1 MRKFLFVGVGGS
13 GGKTLRF
20 IKSVLRSRLAEAGY
34 TGPLPGAWQ
43 FVQIDLPPGDD
54 TAVGVVPETLGA
66 SYKGIAPAGVN
77 YEHHL
82 KQVAG
87 LGDSSLLDD
96 LATWW
101 PDPSDAPK
109 QPWFGAGQ
117 YRAVGRLVTLNRLA
131 EIRAAIDSSVT
142 AMELGSATKN
152 FDEIAGALG
161 FEVGAALDEPIAIVI
176 GSMAGGTGA
185 GALLDVCDL
194 LRISGHHGKP
204 FLQMPF
210 GVLYT
215 AAIFGGNGD
224 GAMAGIEPN
233 SLAFAA
239 ELSGL
244 LKSDSK
250 SAPIYHAASGAAAVL
265 GERGPALSFLIGRG
279 NGNLV
284 LADSIAVFKSTA
296 QAISAWVLDPGV
308 QALLQSSPVGNLESF
323 SKTKSYFPM
332 HIHETTD
339 RQPVSSFG
347 YAKFGVSRR
356 GFHEYASERLGRM
369 VIEHLLSAHQNIATE
384 GASAKAAIDEV
395 VSPQRLN
402 EFLITCRLNER
413 LKTNDDII
421 NAIRSTA
428 SRGMGASAG
437 DSALDVE
444 SDIKT
449 QAAEIVNSV
458 LDQAPAGGK
467 GFGAAAANRT
477 LQNRAEER
485 SNFLVSKW
493 DTAFREAGSKWLDE
507 IKPHI
512 VDSVI
517 DTMAVLGLPATIEL
531 LQQTDSDLEAS
542 MSALQGEASERS
554 RDSKNQFGSL
564 PVDGGKAK
572 VAALV
577 SMLRP
582 KYIPVTAAFFGLE
595 IEARLRLRAVEAIKL
610 LRSSFMGPL
619 IATMTIS
626 ERVLKAEL
634 PLVKEWA
641 IGSLV
646 PDAYRPDPNVVLLL
660 DPEEYSQTFDSLLG
674 KTVGGSGTLVVENAV
689 RAVLTAGEDEVPS
702 GSKRGIAPFISV
714 GGLAAA
720 TGLSQIS
727 MAADATQIRN
737 RCWRW
742 LSSDPTIG
750 IGQFITSSLQDTLS
764 GASKDEIDRFISKF
778 RAALD
783 RSAPLIDVNPA
794 TLNAVHQVS
803 KLQFQRTMSKIPLQ
817 ADESDKTYQAVVELL
832 VSYGI
837 DEAQIPSMFGKQEG
851 RGELGGDIEFST
863 FMRAYHPMVF
873 SSFVTPISVAA
884 QTAMGKGD
892 TGFWKDRRSRPLSEY
907 LPLSSI
913 AVGFLARG
921 WLVAAILGELQINSA
936 VAFGHTYLAASLDTP
951 SGRVKFLEPGLG
963 RLPKS
968 GGDVFASILESY
980 PLAEVLFA
988 TAQPDA
994 VRGYERLLELGS
1006 GVELSTWI
1014 NDGTTTAGTVEE
1026 FVSRDERLRH
1036 VVELLDSAESGLN
1049 SAESQFECDPM
1060 KWELPPQSW
1069 EIRSLLLKAI
1079 VELRSSVTAA
1089 VASGNTSKALPVI

>member
-1 MRKFLFVGVGGS
+1 
-13 GGKTLRF
+13 
-20 IKSVLRSRLAEAGY
+20 LRSRLAEAGY
-34 TGPLPGAWQ
+34 SGPLPDAWQ

-54 TAVGVVPETLGA
+54 AAVGVIPETLGA
-66 SYKGIAPAGVN
+66 AYRGIAPAGVN

-82 KQVAG
+82 RQVAAR
-87 LGDSSLLDD
+87 GDSSLLDD

-101 PDPSDAPK
+101 PDPSEAPK

-117 YRAVGRLVTLNRLA
+117 YRAVGRLIALNRLS
-131 EIRAAIDSSVT
+131 EIRAAIDGAVT
-142 AMELGSATKN
+142 AMELDSATRN
-152 FDEIAGALG
+152 FDEIAGVLG
-161 FEVGAALDEPIAIVI
+161 FEVGAALKEPIAIVI

-215 AAIFGGNGD
+215 AAIFGGNDD
-224 GAMAGIEPN
+224 GSMPGIEPN

-244 LKSDSK
+244 LKCESS
-250 SAPIYHAASGAAAVL
+250 SAPIYHAVSGAAAAL
-265 GERGPALSFLIGRG
+265 SERGPALSFLIGRG
-279 NGNLV
+279 NGNLT
-284 LADSIAVFKSTA
+284 LADSVAVYKSTA

-308 QALLQSSPVGNLESF
+308 QSLLQQSPIGNFDPL
-323 SKTKSYFPM
+323 SKTKSYLPM
-332 HIHETTD
+332 HIHESD

-356 GFHEYASERLGRM
+356 GFHEYAAERLGRM
-369 VIEHLLSAHQNIATE
+369 VIDHLLTAHQRIATD
-384 GASAKAAIDEV
+384 GASSKAAISEV

-413 LKTNDDII
+413 LQNNDDII
-421 NAIRSTA
+421 NAIRTIA
-428 SRGMGASAG
+428 SRGMGASGTETAI
-437 DSALDVE
+437 DVT
-444 SDIKT
+444 SDIKM
-449 QAAEIVNSV
+449 QAAEVVNSV

-467 GFGAAAANRT
+467 GFGAAAANRN
-477 LQNRAEER
+477 LQNRAEEKA
-485 SNFLVSKW
+485 NFLVSKW
-493 DTAFREAGSKWLDE
+493 DGAFREAGAKWLDE

-512 VDSVI
+512 VGSVI

-531 LQQTDSDLEAS
+531 LLQTDADLDAAIG
-542 MSALQGEASERS
+542 ALQGEASDRS
-554 RDSKNQFGSL
+554 RNSKNQFGAL
-564 PVDGGKAK
+564 PVDGGKAR

-577 SMLRP
+577 NMLRP
-582 KYIPVTAAFFGLE
+582 KYVPVTEAFFGLE
-595 IEARLRLRAVEAIKL
+595 IESRLRLRAVEAIKL
-610 LRSSFMGPL
+610 LRTSFMGPL
-619 IATMTIS
+619 IAAMQVS
-626 ERVLKAEL
+626 ERVLREEL
-634 PLVKEWA
+634 PIVKEWA
-641 IGSLV
+641 TGSLV

-660 DPEEYSQTFDSLLG
+660 DPDEYPQTFDSLLG

-689 RAVLTAGEDEVPS
+689 RAVLTAGDDDVVS
-702 GSKRGIAPFISV
+702 GSIRGISSFISI

-764 GASKDEIDRFISKF
+764 TASKAEIDRFVAKF

-794 TLNAVHQVS
+794 TLNTVHQVS
-803 KLQFQRTMSKIPLQ
+803 KLEFQRTMSKIPLQ
-817 ADESDKTYQAVVELL
+817 ADESDKAYQAVVDLL
-832 VSYGI
+832 LSYDI
-837 DEAQIPSMFGKQEG
+837 DASAIPSMFGKQEG
-851 RGELGGDIEFST
+851 RGELGGDIEVST

-884 QTAMGKGD
+884 QTSMGRGD
-892 TGFWKDRRSRPLSEY
+892 FGFWTMRRSRPLAEY
-907 LPLSSI
+907 MPLSPISL
-913 AVGFLARG
+913 GFLARG
-921 WLVAAILGELQINSA
+921 WLVAAILGQLEINTASS
-936 VAFGHTYLAASLDTP
+936 FGHTYLSASLATP
-951 SGRVKFLEPGLG
+951 SGQVKFLEPGLG
-963 RLPKS
+963 RLPSS

-994 VRGYERLLELGS
+994 MRGYERLLELGS
-1006 GVELSTWI
+1006 GLELSTWI
-1014 NDGTTTAGTVEE
+1014 NNGTTTAGSVEE
-1026 FVSRDERLRH
+1026 FASREDRLQH
-1036 VVELLDSAESGLN
+1036 VVDLLEQSESRLK
-1049 SAESQFECDPM
+1049 SPESDFECDANEW
-1060 KWELPPQSW
+1060 KLPSQAW
-1069 EIRSLLLKAI
+1069 EIRPLLLKAI
-1079 VELRSSVTAA
+1079 ADLKSSATAA
-1089 VASGNTSKALPVI
+1089 VASGSATKGLPVG

>member
-1 MRKFLFVGVGGS
+1 MRKFLFIGVGGS

-34 TGPLPGAWQ
+34 AGPLPDAWQ

-66 SYKGIAPAGVN
+66 AYKGIAPAGVN

-101 PDPSDAPK
+101 PDPADAPK

-117 YRAVGRLVTLNRLA
+117 YRAVGRLITLNRLA
-131 EIRAAIDSSVT
+131 EIRAAIDSAVT
-142 AMELGSATKN
+142 AMDLGTATKN

-161 FEVGAALDEPIAIVI
+161 FEVGAALEESIAIVI
-176 GSMAGGTGA
+176 GSMAGGTGS

-194 LRISGHHGKP
+194 LRISGHHGKS

-215 AAIFGGNGD
+215 AAIFGANDD

-244 LKSDSK
+244 LKSESK
-250 SAPIYHAASGAAAVL
+250 SAPIYHAAAGAAAEIT
-265 GERGPALSFLIGRG
+265 ERGPALSFLIGRG
-279 NGNLV
+279 NGNLT
-284 LADSIAVFKSTA
+284 LADSVAVYKATA

-332 HIHETTD
+332 HIYEKTD

-356 GFHEYASERLGRM
+356 SFHEYASERLGRM
-369 VIEHLLSAHQNIATE
+369 VIEHLLLAHQQIATE
-384 GASAKAAIDEV
+384 GASAKAAIAEV

-402 EFLITCRLNER
+402 EFLVTCRLNER
-413 LKTNDDII
+413 LDTNDDII
-421 NAIRSTA
+421 NAIRSIA
-428 SRGMGASAG
+428 SRGMGASGG
-437 DSALDVE
+437 DSALDVT
-444 SDIKT
+444 SDIKM
-449 QAAEIVNSV
+449 QAAEVVNSV
-458 LDQAPAGGK
+458 LDQAPSGGR
-467 GFGAAAANRT
+467 GFGAAAANRN

-485 SNFLVSKW
+485 ADFLISKW
-493 DTAFREAGSKWLDE
+493 DVAFREAGAKWLDE

-531 LQQTDSDLEAS
+531 LHQTDSDLEAS
-542 MSALQGEASERS
+542 IGALQSEASERS
-554 RDSKNQFGSL
+554 RNSKNQFGAL

-577 SMLRP
+577 NMLRP
-582 KYIPVTAAFFGLE
+582 KYVPVTEAYFGFE

-610 LRSSFMGPL
+610 LRTSFIGPL
-619 IATMTIS
+619 LTTMTVS
-626 ERVLKAEL
+626 ERVLKEEL

-641 IGSLV
+641 TGSLV

-660 DPEEYSQTFDSLLG
+660 DPEEYPQTFDSLLG
-674 KTVGGSGTLVVENAV
+674 KTVGGSGTLLVENAV
-689 RAVLTAGEDEVPS
+689 RAVLTAGNDEVAS
-702 GSKRGIAPFISV
+702 GSSRGVTPFISI

-737 RCWRW
+737 RCWGW
-742 LSSDPTIG
+742 LRSDPTIG

-794 TLNAVHQVS
+794 TLNTVHRKS
-803 KLQFQRTMSKIPLQ
+803 ELEFQRTMSKIPLQ
-817 ADESDKTYQAVVELL
+817 ADEGDKTYRAVVDLL
-832 VSYGI
+832 LSYGF
-837 DEAQIPSMFGKQEG
+837 DAADIPALFGKQEG

-884 QTAMGKGD
+884 QTAMGRGD
-892 TGFWKDRRSRPLSEY
+892 FGFWKDRRSRPLSEY
-907 LPLSSI
+907 MPLNPI
-913 AVGFLARG
+913 TVGFLARG
-921 WLVAAILGELQINSA
+921 WLVAAILGQLEINSA
-936 VAFGHTYLAASLDTP
+936 ASFGHTYLAASLDTP

-968 GGDVFASILESY
+968 GGDIFASILESY

-994 VRGYERLLELGS
+994 IRGYERLLDLGS

-1014 NDGTTTAGTVEE
+1014 NNGTTAAGSVDEYA
-1026 FVSRDERLRH
+1026 SREDRLQH
-1036 VVELLDSAESGLN
+1036 VVELLDGAESGLK
-1049 SAESQFECDPM
+1049 SPESNFDCDAM
-1060 KWELPPQSW
+1060 EWELPPQSW
-1069 EIRSLLLKAI
+1069 EIRSMLLKAI
-1079 VELRSSVTAA
+1079 AELRSSVTAA
-1089 VASGNTSKALPVI
+1089 VASGETTKVLPVF

>member
-34 TGPLPGAWQ
+34 TGPLPDAWQ

-54 TAVGVVPETLGA
+54 AAVGVIPEMLGA
-66 SYKGIAPAGVN
+66 AYKGIAPAGVN

-87 LGDSSLLDD
+87 RGDSSLLDD

-117 YRAVGRLVTLNRLA
+117 YRAVGRLITLNRLS
-131 EIRAAIDSSVT
+131 EIRAAIDSAVT
-142 AMELGSATKN
+142 AMELDSATRN
-152 FDEIAGALG
+152 FDEIAGTLG
-161 FEVGAALDEPIAIVI
+161 FEVGAALNEPIAIVI

-215 AAIFGGNGD
+215 AAIFGGNHD
-224 GAMAGIEPN
+224 GSMPGIEPN

-244 LKSDSK
+244 LKSESK
-250 SAPIYHAASGAAAVL
+250 SAPIYHAAAGAAAVL
-265 GERGPALSFLIGRG
+265 SERGPALSFLIGRG
-279 NGNLV
+279 NGNLT
-284 LADSIAVFKSTA
+284 LADSVAVFKSTA

-308 QALLQSSPVGNLESF
+308 QSLLQQSPIGNFDPL
-323 SKTKSYFPM
+323 SKTKSYLPM
-332 HIHETTD
+332 HIHEAD

-369 VIEHLLSAHQNIATE
+369 VIEHLLSAHQKIATD

-402 EFLITCRLNER
+402 EFLVTCRLNER
-413 LKTNDDII
+413 LSTNDDII
-421 NAIRSTA
+421 NAIRSIA
-428 SRGMGASAG
+428 SRGMGVAG
-437 DSALDVE
+437 GESALDVT
-444 SDIKT
+444 SDIKM
-449 QAAEIVNSV
+449 QAAEVVNSV
-458 LDQAPAGGK
+458 LDQAPAGGR
-467 GFGAAAANRT
+467 GFGAAAANRN

-485 SNFLVSKW
+485 ADFLISKW
-493 DTAFREAGSKWLDE
+493 DGAFREAGAKWLDE

-542 MSALQGEASERS
+542 IGALQGEASERS
-554 RDSKNQFGSL
+554 RNSKNQFGAL

-582 KYIPVTAAFFGLE
+582 KYIPVTEAYFGLE

-610 LRSSFMGPL
+610 LRTSFMGQL
-619 IATMTIS
+619 IATMTVS
-626 ERVLKAEL
+626 ERVLKEEL

-641 IGSLV
+641 TESLV

-660 DPEEYSQTFDSLLG
+660 DPEEYPKTFDSLLG

-689 RAVLTAGEDEVPS
+689 RAVLTAGEDEIAS
-702 GSKRGIAPFISV
+702 GSRRGISPFISI

-764 GASKDEIDRFISKF
+764 GASKGEIDRFVAKF

-783 RSAPLIDVNPA
+783 RSAPLVDVNPA
-794 TLNAVHQVS
+794 TLNTVHQVS
-803 KLQFQRTMSKIPLQ
+803 KLDFQRTMSKIPLQ
-817 ADESDKTYQAVVELL
+817 SDEGDNAYQAIVNLL
-832 VSYGI
+832 LSYDI
-837 DEAQIPSMFGKQEG
+837 DAAEIPSMFGKQEG
-851 RGELGGDIEFST
+851 RGELGGDIEIST

-873 SSFVTPISVAA
+873 ASFVTPISVAA
-884 QTAMGKGD
+884 QTAMGRGD
-892 TGFWKDRRSRPLSEY
+892 FGFWMMRRSRPLSEY
-907 LPLSSI
+907 MPLSPI
-913 AVGFLARG
+913 TLGFLARG
-921 WLVAAILGELQINSA
+921 WLVAAILGQLGIDSA
-936 VAFGHTYLAASLDTP
+936 SAFGHTYLAASLDTP

-994 VRGYERLLELGS
+994 MRGYERLLDLGS

-1014 NDGTTTAGTVEE
+1014 NNGTRTAGSVEE
-1026 FVSRDERLRH
+1026 FTSRDERLQH
-1036 VVELLDSAESGLN
+1036 VVELLDSAESGLQ
-1049 SAESQFECDPM
+1049 SPESQFECDAT

-1069 EIRSLLLKAI
+1069 EIRPLLLKAI
-1079 VELRSSVTAA
+1079 VELRSSATAA
-1089 VASGNTSKALPVI
+1089 VASGNTTKALPVI